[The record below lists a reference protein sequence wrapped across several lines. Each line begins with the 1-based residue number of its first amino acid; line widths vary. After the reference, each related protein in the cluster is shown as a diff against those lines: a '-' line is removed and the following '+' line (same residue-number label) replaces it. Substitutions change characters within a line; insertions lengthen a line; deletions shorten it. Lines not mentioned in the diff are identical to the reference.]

1 MISVR
6 LAKENDIAAIA
17 AIEKE
22 VADTPW
28 SEAQFSEELKLE
40 HARLL
45 VAEDAEVIGFLDM
58 HIASGDAHI
67 NELGVT
73 RSHQRRGVGA
83 ALTKRAIEL
92 ANEEGCFVISLEV
105 RESNDAAIKLYETRG
120 LRAIG
125 RRKRFYTEPV
135 EDALIMLKEL

>member
-6 LAKENDIAAIA
+6 FAEEGDITAIA

-28 SEAQFSEELKLE
+28 SEEQFRTELTLS

-45 VAEDAEVIGFLDM
+45 VAEDAEIVGFLDM

-67 NELGVT
+67 NELGVA
-73 RSHQRRGVGA
+73 RSRQKSGVGT
-83 ALTKRAIEL
+83 ALTERAVEL

-105 RESNDAAIKLYETRG
+105 RESNSKAIRLYERCG

-125 RRKRFYTEPV
+125 RRKRFYSEPL